1 MTQDGL
7 VAVPWWEVEQDDV
20 PRPRVLEHPVL
31 TDPLLAE
38 LPDLLLGLC
47 PGGEGFVL
55 RAAVGRVQVELVQ
68 HQWSGATVETLAD
81 RQRLVLC

>member
-1 MTQDGL
+1 MTQNGL
-7 VAVPWWEVEQDDV
+7 VAVPRWQLEQDDV
-20 PRPRVLEHPVL
+20 PGPRVLEHPVL

-68 HQWSGATVETLAD
+68 QQWAGAMVQALPG
-81 RQRLVLC
+81 

>member
-7 VAVPWWEVEQDDV
+7 VTVPRWQLEQDDV

-55 RAAVGRVQVELVQ
+55 RAAVGCVQVELVQ
-68 HQWSGATVETLAD
+68 QQRPGATVEALTD
-81 RQRLVLC
+81 RERD

>member
-7 VAVPWWEVEQDDV
+7 VAVPRGEVEQDDV
-20 PRPRVLEHPVL
+20 PGPGVLEHPVL

-38 LPDLLLGLC
+38 LPDLLLGLG

-55 RAAVGRVQVELVQ
+55 RAAVGGVQVELVQ
-68 HQWSGATVETLAD
+68 QERSGATVETLAGREELSD
-81 RQRLVLC
+81 